1 MVEKEKLQ
9 RRCFPVHSF
18 AYSHRNLFGK
28 NQKVNV
34 SLERGRIDSIFRI
47 NYTVPWIEG
56 DDKRTQQSIMIQSSR
71 TPGTFVHGNQP
82 GNSNIT
88 IGRVTA
94 GIEFSR
100 PIRPKWSGTAGLTFQ
115 RAGVHD
121 EKGDQGFL

>member
-1 MVEKEKLQ
+1 
-9 RRCFPVHSF
+9 
-18 AYSHRNLFGK
+18 
-28 NQKVNV
+28 
-34 SLERGRIDSIFRI
+34 
-47 NYTVPWIEG
+47 
-56 DDKRTQQSIMIQSSR
+56 MIQNSR

-115 RAGVHD
+115 RAGAHD
-121 EKGDQGFL
+121 EKGDPVIKDFYSSPLTASGNTHDNMLLGKCECAYTGDLGSSMLVFSMEQGLPVLPEFGHLI